1 MCNCNSSPASI
12 CNQCAQGNTCGCPP
26 DYTVMP
32 LSVPCGCCPAGYTYV
47 PGTTANNPATC
58 VDSTGT
64 ITKSPIPCPSCEE
77 TISSNCVI
85 LPAGNCYSL
94 PAGTTL
100 TQFIEFMCSSPVF
113 IQKILTN
120 IGLDVNL
127 GSAFCQLVQNCPPSG
142 SGTTPILGAITVTF
156 P

>member
-58 VDSTGT
+58 INSTGGT
-64 ITKSPIPCPSCEE
+64 TLPIPCPSCEE

-85 LPAGNCYSL
+85 VPAVPCISFPGGTSTDLANHLCSQAFILSL
-94 PAGTTL
+94 LVKINTTPALAT
-100 TQFIEFMCSSPVF
+100 
-113 IQKILTN
+113 
-120 IGLDVNL
+120 
-127 GSAFCQLVQNCPPSG
+127 AFCQLVNACPPVVSP
-142 SGTTPILGAITVTF
+142 STPIIGPIIVRF